1 MRRDVPLPLARR
13 VQGAITGSLAHA
25 NAHPEVSRQYV
36 CAHAQEMTDS
46 VTQAHIKTFVT
57 NFSLDLGGEGRA
69 AIEHLVGRAA
79 ELSGK
84 KLPAEGL
91 FLR

>member
-1 MRRDVPLPLARR
+1 
-13 VQGAITGSLAHA
+13 
-25 NAHPEVSRQYV
+25 
-36 CAHAQEMTDS
+36 MTDS